1 MTDPSAYISAHIQ
14 ERLATEAHELGIR
27 VDVRGDVVHLRGQV
41 ASEEQRRDVEEAARA
56 AAEGHRI
63 CNEVSVFEVREPDRE
78 ERIS

>member
-1 MTDPSAYISAHIQ
+1 M
-14 ERLATEAHELGIR
+14 
-27 VDVRGDVVHLRGQV
+27 DVRGDVVHLRGQV